1 MKSLSQLNNRQK
13 SVFTNAQVGWWEWDV
28 TSEKLAGFENIEAL
42 FGMSLGS
49 LGGNTQSLLELVH
62 PEDRPVF
69 RQMLAG
75 LPQWE
80 IEFRVY
86 LPDGGV
92 RWLASRGNCLFD
104 ENGRPVSAGLCWEIS
119 KTKQAEAGYKEERDL
134 LAAILDTAG
143 ALVVVL
149 DRWGR
154 IVRFN
159 RACLTTTGYPA
170 RKLEGEMFW
179 QVFLTPEDVPEW
191 LQRWHL
197 AHEEKID
204 GPLHFPYPNFG
215 QHQEVSQTYGGFPK
229 EQESDCITRYGNR
242 RRIAWTNT
250 VLLNNDGS
258 LKYLIATGIDITHR
272 VEAEAAQNKMIASL
286 QESQQRF
293 RATFEQ
299 AAVGIAH
306 CGLDRRFLR
315 INRRFCEIL
324 GYSAQEMQLLTFAD
338 ITFTEDIEADLKQRQ
353 LLIENKISTYS
364 IEKRCIHKDGSV
376 VWVNLTVAL
385 VRECVKSKDPKYFI
399 IVVEDISQRK
409 KAETELAKAKDGLED
424 QVKERTRKL
433 WLVINQLREEINYR
447 ERVEI
452 ALRKSEAETRS
463 LASLLAEAQKVAHV
477 GCWEFD
483 VSTHQLTW
491 SDELFRIV
499 GVKPGEIEPSFT
511 EFLQRVHPEDVKS
524 VKKSV
529 KRVMNEGKPYE
540 FDQRIVRP
548 DGEIRYLAA
557 KGQPIF
563 DQKGKVVKL
572 FGTIL
577 DITER
582 KMVEENL
589 RSSEALLR
597 EKAAQLEETLQ
608 VLKQTQGQLIQTE
621 KMSSLGQL
629 VAGVAHEIN
638 NPVNFIYGN
647 LTYAGEYIADLQKLV
662 RLYQEYYPD
671 PVVPV
676 RTHIDAI
683 DLDFLMQDLPRL
695 FSSMQV
701 GAERIRHIVISLR
714 NFSRLDEAEMKR
726 VNIHLGIESTL
737 MILQH
742 RLKENGNREAIEI
755 VQEFGDLPKVECY
768 PAQLN
773 QVFMNILSNA
783 IDAVENKNDLRKI
796 SIATEWLKAD
806 NQRLNVVGKGCFS
819 ENRDWVLIRIQDT
832 GVGISSDIYQKI
844 FDPFFTTKPVGKG
857 TGLGLSI
864 CYQIVEKHGGKILV
878 HSQLGV
884 GTEFTVW
891 LPVRQQ
897 VAEEVSAA

>member
-1 MKSLSQLNNRQK
+1 MKSLAQLNNRQK
-13 SVFTNAQVGWWEWDV
+13 SVLANAQLGWWEWDV
-28 TSEKLAGFENIEAL
+28 SSEKLAWFENIEPL
-42 FGMSLGS
+42 FGIAEGS
-49 LGGNTQSLLELVH
+49 FAVNTQSLLELVH
-62 PEDRPVF
+62 PEDRLVF

-75 LPQWE
+75 LAQWE
-80 IEFRVY
+80 IEFRVC
-86 LPDGGV
+86 LPDGRV
-92 RWLASRGNCLFD
+92 RWLASRGHCLSN
-104 ENGRPVSAGLCWEIS
+104 ENGMRVSAGLCWEIS
-119 KTKQAEAGYKEERDL
+119 KSKQAEASYKEERDL

-149 DRWGR
+149 DRCGR

-159 RACLTTTGYPA
+159 RACLTMTGYPA

-179 QVFLTPEDVPEW
+179 QVFLAPEDVPDW

-215 QHQEVSQTYGGFPK
+215 QHPEVSPSYGGFPK

-250 VLLNNDGS
+250 GLLNKDGS

-286 QESQQRF
+286 KESQQRF

-306 CGLDRRFLR
+306 CGLDRSFLR
-315 INRRFCEIL
+315 INKRFCEIV
-324 GYSAQEMQLLTFAD
+324 GYSAEEVQLLTFAD
-338 ITFTEDIEADLKQRQ
+338 IILPEDLDADLEQRQ
-353 LLIENKISTYS
+353 LLIENQISTYS
-364 IEKRCIHKDGSV
+364 IEKRCRRKDGSV

-385 VRECVKSKDPKYFI
+385 VRECLESKQPKYFI
-399 IVVEDISQRK
+399 IVVEDISKRK
-409 KAETELAKAKDGLED
+409 KAEAELAKAKYGLED

-483 VSTHQLTW
+483 VSTHLVTW
-491 SDELFRIV
+491 SDELFRIL
-499 GVKPGEIEPSFT
+499 GLNPGEIEPSFA
-511 EFLQRVHPEDVKS
+511 EYLQKVHPEDLKN

-529 KRVMNEGKPYE
+529 KRVVNEGKPYE
-540 FDQRIVRP
+540 FDQRIICP

-557 KGQPIF
+557 KGQPIC
-563 DQKGKVVKL
+563 DQKGKIVKL

-582 KMVEENL
+582 KIVEENL
-589 RSSEALLR
+589 RKSEALLR
-597 EKAAQLEETLQ
+597 EKAGQLEETLQ

-629 VAGVAHEIN
+629 VAGLAHEIN

-671 PVVPV
+671 PVGPV
-676 RTHIDAI
+676 RAYIDTI

-726 VNIHLGIESTL
+726 VNIHSGIESTL

-742 RLKENGNREAIEI
+742 RLKEKGNRGAIE
-755 VQEFGDLPKVECY
+755 VLQEFGELPTVECY

-783 IDAVENKNDLRKI
+783 IDAVESHHGLRKI
-796 SIATEWLKAD
+796 AIYTELLRGD
-806 NQRLNVVGKGCFS
+806 SQQLSVFGKKS
-819 ENRDWVLIRIQDT
+819 YRDNRDWVLIRIQDS
-832 GVGISSDIYQKI
+832 GSGISSEILEKI

-878 HSQLGV
+878 NSQV
-884 GTEFTVW
+884 GMGSEFTILV
-891 LPVRQQ
+891 PVRQQ
-897 VAEEVSAA
+897 VAEEVAAA

>member
-1 MKSLSQLNNRQK
+1 MKSLANLNHQQK
-13 SVFTNAQVGWWEWDV
+13 SFFTNAQFGWWEWDLSSRTL
-28 TSEKLAGFENIEAL
+28 TSFENIESL
-42 FGMSLGS
+42 FGISEGS
-49 LGGNTQSLLELVH
+49 LGGNSQKLLELIH
-62 PEDRPVF
+62 PDDRGVF
-69 RQMLAG
+69 GEIWAG
-75 LPQWE
+75 LPHWD
-80 IEFRVY
+80 IEFRVV
-86 LPDGGV
+86 LPDGSV
-92 RWLASRGNCLFD
+92 RWLASRGHCLWD
-104 ENGRPVSAGLCWEIS
+104 ENGMPVSAGVCWEIS
-119 KTKQAEAGYKEERDL
+119 KIKQAEANYKEERDL
-134 LAAILDTAG
+134 LGAILDTAG

-149 DRWGR
+149 DRCGR

-159 RACLTTTGYPA
+159 RACLTMTGYPA

-179 QVFLTPEDVPEW
+179 QVFLAPEDVPEW

-197 AHEEKID
+197 ANEEKID
-204 GPLHFPYPNFG
+204 GPLHFPYRNFG
-215 QHQEVSQTYGGFPK
+215 QYSEVSQVYGGFPK
-229 EQESDCITRYGNR
+229 EQESDCVTRYGNR

-272 VEAEAAQNKMIASL
+272 LEAEVAQNKMIASL
-286 QESQQRF
+286 KESQQRF

-306 CGLDRRFLR
+306 CGLDRSFLR
-315 INRRFCEIL
+315 INQRFCEIV
-324 GYSAQEMQLLTFAD
+324 GYSAEEMQVLTFGD
-338 ITFTEDIEADLKQRQ
+338 ITFPEDLETDLEQRQ
-353 LLIENKISTYS
+353 LLIDNQISTYS
-364 IEKRCIHKDGSV
+364 IEKRCIHKDGSL

-385 VRECVKSKDPKYFI
+385 VREGVESKQPKYFI
-399 IVVEDISQRK
+399 IVVQDISQRK
-409 KAETELAKAKDGLED
+409 KAEAELAKAKDSLED

-433 WLVINQLREEINYR
+433 WVVINQLREEINYR

-483 VSTHQLTW
+483 VSTDQVTW
-491 SDELFRIV
+491 SDEVFRIV
-499 GVKPGEIEPSFT
+499 GITPGEIMPSFVD
-511 EFLQRVHPEDVKS
+511 FLERVHPEDVKS
-524 VKKSV
+524 VKKSL
-529 KRVMNEGKPYE
+529 KRVMSEGKPYE

-548 DGEIRYLAA
+548 DGEVRYLAA

-582 KMVEENL
+582 KLVEENL
-589 RSSEALLR
+589 RTSEALLR

-629 VAGVAHEIN
+629 VAGLAHEIN

-662 RLYQEYYPD
+662 LLYQKYYPE
-671 PVVPV
+671 PVVAV
-676 RTHIDAI
+676 QAHIDAI
-683 DLDFLMQDLPRL
+683 DLDFLMKDLPKL

-701 GAERIRHIVISLR
+701 GAERIRHIVVSLR

-726 VNIHLGIESTL
+726 VNIHSGIESTL

-742 RLKENGNREAIEI
+742 RLKEKGNRSPIE
-755 VQEFGDLPKVECY
+755 VLEDFGELPVVECY

-773 QVFMNILSNA
+773 QVFMNIISNA
-783 IDAVENKNDLRKI
+783 VDAVENNKGFRKI
-796 SIATEWLKAD
+796 SIFTELVRGD
-806 NQRLNVVGKGCFS
+806 SNRLSIFGKEFYRDS
-819 ENRDWVLIRIQDT
+819 RDWVLIRIQDN
-832 GVGISSDIYQKI
+832 GMGMSSEVINKI

-864 CYQIVEKHGGKILV
+864 CYQIVEKHGGKIFV
-878 HSQLGV
+878 NSQLGV
-884 GTEFTVW
+884 GTEFTILV
-891 LPVRQQ
+891 PVRQRL
-897 VAEEVSAA
+897 AEEVSAA